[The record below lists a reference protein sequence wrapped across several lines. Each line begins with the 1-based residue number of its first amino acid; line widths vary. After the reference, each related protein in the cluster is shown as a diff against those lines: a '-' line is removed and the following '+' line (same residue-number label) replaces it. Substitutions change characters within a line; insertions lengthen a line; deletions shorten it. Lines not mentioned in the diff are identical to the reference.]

1 GVGDVP
7 RTRVEM
13 TRAGRAAVRSVLGSA
28 PVAGPPAPLLSEWL
42 WGIVVR
48 VALAGD
54 EGVDGSLA
62 GRGPHFLA
70 VGQSPDGRTPS
81 RGYIELRHPAGV
93 GHGPYRWFLTDS
105 GRRHVRDHLA
115 TYRETYPE
123 IATDELE
130 NLL

>member
-1 GVGDVP
+1 VP

-13 TRAGRAAVRSVLGSA
+13 TRAGRAAVRSALSLT
-28 PVAGPPAPLLSEWL
+28 PSSGPPVPLLSEWL

-48 VALAGD
+48 VALARD

-81 RGYIELRHPAGV
+81 RGFIELRHPDGV
-93 GHGPYRWFLTDS
+93 SHGPYRWFLTDS
-105 GRRHVRDHLA
+105 GRRHVRDNLA
-115 TYRETYPE
+115 IYRDSYPR
-123 IATDELE
+123 ITTDGLE
-130 NLL
+130 SML